1 MTGGNDSTGPLLLG
15 TSGRVGQA
23 LRRVATAGLW
33 PGAQPVWH
41 ARRPPADVIFDL
53 AADIP
58 PLPPARGVVI
68 LAGVTAG
75 TEADLARNTD
85 MALAGIALARDRG
98 LGRVLVISSAGVY
111 GPAQSSRSESD
122 PLLPGTPYGRAKRD
136 MEAAVA
142 GMGATSLRLAN
153 VAGCDAVFGAAARG
167 PVRLDRFADGT
178 GPTRAYVGP
187 VMLARL
193 LVDLL
198 AHDGPLPPV
207 LNVAAPNPLTM
218 AEVLDAA
225 GVPFDWTP
233 APANA
238 LHHLALDTTALGQI
252 VPLSPVTPA
261 ALVAEARAG
270 GWAPFAPARP

>member
-23 LRRVATAGLW
+23 LRCVAAAGLW

-53 AADIP
+53 AGDIP

-68 LAGVTAG
+68 LAGVTTG

-85 MALAGIALARDRG
+85 LALAGIALARNHG

-111 GPAQSSRSESD
+111 GPAESPRSETD
-122 PLLPGTPYGRAKRD
+122 PLLPGTHYGRAKRD

-142 GMGATSLRLAN
+142 GMGATCLRLAN
-153 VAGCDAVFGAAARG
+153 VAGCDAVFGAAAKG

-198 AHDGPLPPV
+198 GHDGPLPPV
-207 LNVAAPNPLTM
+207 LNIAAPNPLTM

-225 GVPFDWTP
+225 RVHFDWTP
-233 APANA
+233 APSGA
-238 LHHLALDTTALGQI
+238 LHHLALDTTALGCL

-270 GWAPFAPARP
+270 GWSPFAQARS